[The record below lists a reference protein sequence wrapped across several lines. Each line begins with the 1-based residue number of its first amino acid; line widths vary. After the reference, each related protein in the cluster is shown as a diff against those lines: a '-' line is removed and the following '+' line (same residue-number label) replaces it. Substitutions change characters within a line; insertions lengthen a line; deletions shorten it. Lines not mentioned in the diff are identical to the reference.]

1 MDRTEAILSSNESK
15 NIKYRF
21 IVSDLE
27 NFLKVIKKVRDGYF
41 KIIFNGDLNFDD
53 DHTSISSNNKLN
65 IIEKFELGI
74 LLPIC
79 CGHNGALSEAE
90 FYCLK
95 YELYRIKFITS

>member
-1 MDRTEAILSSNESK
+1 LDRTETILSSDEIK
-15 NIKYRF
+15 NIKYKF
-21 IVSDLE
+21 LVSDLE
-27 NFLKVIKKVRDGYF
+27 NFFNVIKKVRDGYF
-41 KIIFNGDLNFDD
+41 KIIFNGELNFDD
-53 DHTSISSNNKLN
+53 DHTSICSKNKLN
-65 IIEKFELGI
+65 VIEKFELGI